1 MSCADIHVTR
11 AQSLERARR
20 FTHGTRRV
28 DHVVDQ
34 QTIPPADLANDVD
47 DFGHVGLGSSLVDYR
62 EGGIEP
68 LRETTGHLRAPDIGR
83 DDDRIHQLLLSVVCG
98 KHRRGVE
105 VIDGNV
111 EEPLKL
117 MLVKIHSHN
126 SVGASLLDHVCQ
138 KLCADRHSRLVL
150 AVLSRIPVVRHDHS
164 HPSRGGAKGC
174 IDHEQQLHDVVS
186 RRIRGLNDEHI
197 VATNVFID
205 PDKKL
210 AVRESR
216 RRVLA
221 QLDPHVAR
229 NLFCERLVGGSGEQL
244 GAVTRYGQAVHF
256 CTAFKVNDAWGAGQ

>member
-1 MSCADIHVTR
+1 
-11 AQSLERARR
+11 
-20 FTHGTRRV
+20 
-28 DHVVDQ
+28 DQ
-34 QTIPPADLANDVD
+34 ETIPVTDLSNDVD
-47 DFGHVGLGSSLVDYR
+47 DFGHVGLWSSLVDYR
-62 EGGIEP
+62 EGGVEP
-68 LRETTGHLRAPDIGR
+68 LCETAGHLRAANVGR
-83 DDDRIHQLLLSVVCG
+83 DDDRIQQLLLSVVCG

-105 VIDGNV
+105 MVDRNV

-126 SVGASLLDHVCQ
+126 SVGTSLLDHVGQ

-150 AVLSRIPVVRHDHS
+150 AVLSRIAVVRHHDR

-174 IDHEQQLHDVVS
+174 VYHEQQLHDVVS
-186 RRIRGLNDEHI
+186 RRVRGLNDEYI
-197 VATNVFID
+197 VAANVFID

-221 QLDPHVAR
+221 QLDPHVTR
-229 NLFCERLVGGSGEQL
+229 NLLGERLVGGSGEKL

-256 CTAFKVNDAWGAGQ
+256 CTAFKVNDACGAGQ